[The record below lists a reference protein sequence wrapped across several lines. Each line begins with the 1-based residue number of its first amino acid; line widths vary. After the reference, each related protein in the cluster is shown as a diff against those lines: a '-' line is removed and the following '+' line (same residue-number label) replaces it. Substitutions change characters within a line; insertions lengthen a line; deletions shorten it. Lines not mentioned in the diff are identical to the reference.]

1 MIDLTGDSPS
11 LEPKE
16 KSWSYSDRQKFVG
29 ERLRS
34 HTSILQRIRPNVGRV
49 QHISR
54 LYTEHMSLIEQH
66 FRTSLQRWTSM
77 YRAADNQQHR
87 QDKINR
93 DTTKDRRDRDI
104 ALSFISKQV
113 E

>member
-1 MIDLTGDSPS
+1 MHS
-11 LEPKE
+11 PKE
-16 KSWSYSDRQKFVG
+16 LDQMLG
-29 ERLRS
+29 ES
-34 HTSILQRIRPNVGRV
+34 STSLAYI
-49 QHISR
+49 
-54 LYTEHMSLIEQH
+54 TEHMSLIEQH

-104 ALSFISKQV
+104 ALQLYQQAGRMKKAT
-113 E
+113 